1 MSPTLASLPATT
13 RDAAGG
19 SISATQAVA
28 AQLGTAGRALLG
40 PANDAFVSAMHV
52 TSVVAAIIAL
62 AGAIVVLRWMP
73 GLSSTSPVTP
83 AAPPTAAAPPTPELE
98 PAALDAAAAPGIDPL
113 EALDV
118 WQEHLTTRAAAV
130 EATGAVDPADEYLV
144 DVWPGDFADQAHGV
158 EG

>member
-1 MSPTLASLPATT
+1 
-13 RDAAGG
+13 
-19 SISATQAVA
+19 
-28 AQLGTAGRALLG
+28 
-40 PANDAFVSAMHV
+40 MHV

-83 AAPPTAAAPPTPELE
+83 AAPPTAAVPPTPELE

-118 WQEHLTTRAAAV
+118 WQEHLTTRPAAV
-130 EATGAVDPADEYLV
+130 EAAGAVDPADEYLV